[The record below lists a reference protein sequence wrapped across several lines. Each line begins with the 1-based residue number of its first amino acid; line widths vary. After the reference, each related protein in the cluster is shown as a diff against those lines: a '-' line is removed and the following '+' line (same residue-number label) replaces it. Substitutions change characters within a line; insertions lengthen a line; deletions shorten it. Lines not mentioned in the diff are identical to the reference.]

1 MKRSMMRSLRYIIPA
16 SVIFLSFFSCTK
28 IEKMPAIPLIEY
40 QTFEV
45 FDSTDILGN
54 PVKSGRLKFYFQ
66 DGDGDMGLQAP
77 GNLASGADTINL
89 FLKLYRK
96 SGGEFEEA
104 PSDDPLYPSGY
115 RIPYMTRLGQ
125 NKLLKG
131 TITVTM
137 LYYGYTPGDTIKYD
151 FYIKDRAEH
160 HSNTDTTCDLI
171 LSNNGFCEQ

>member
-1 MKRSMMRSLRYIIPA
+1 MKRFMMRSLRYLFPA
-16 SVIFLSFFSCTK
+16 SVLFLSLFSCTK
-28 IEKMPAIPLIEY
+28 IEKMPAVPLIEF

-45 FDSTDILGN
+45 FDSLDILGN
-54 PVKSGRLKFYFQ
+54 TVRSGRLKFYFQ
-66 DGDGDMGLQAP
+66 DGDGDLGLQAP
-77 GNLASGADTINL
+77 GNLAGGADSVNL

-96 SGGEFEEA
+96 SGGEFNEA
-104 PSDDPLYPSGY
+104 LPGDPLNPSGY

-137 LYYGYTPGDTIKYD
+137 LYYGYMPTDTIKYD

-160 HSNTDTTCDLI
+160 LSNTDTTCELI
-171 LSNNGFCEQ
+171 LSKDGFCNQ

>member
-1 MKRSMMRSLRYIIPA
+1 MRSLRYLIPA
-16 SVIFLSFFSCTK
+16 SAIFLTFFSCTK
-28 IEKMPAIPLIEY
+28 IEKMPAIPLIEF

-54 PVKSGRLKFYFQ
+54 PVRSGRLKFYFQ
-66 DGDGDMGLQAP
+66 DGDGDLGLQSSGNMGL
-77 GNLASGADTINL
+77 GSDSVNL

-96 SGGEFEEA
+96 DGSEYTEA
-104 PSDDPLYPSGY
+104 PSDDPLDPSGY

-137 LYYGYTPGDTIKYD
+137 LYYGYVPGDTIKYD

-160 HSNTDTTCDLI
+160 RSNTDTTCEII
-171 LSNNGFCEQ
+171 LDQNGFCEN

>member
-1 MKRSMMRSLRYIIPA
+1 MKYKMMRSLRYLLPA
-16 SVIFLSFFSCTK
+16 SVIFLTVFSCTK

-66 DGDGDMGLQAP
+66 DGDGDLGLQAP
-77 GNLASGADTINL
+77 GNLAGGADSINL

-96 SGGEFEEA
+96 SGDEYIEA
-104 PSDDPLYPSGY
+104 LPGDPLYPSGY

-137 LYYGYTPGDTIKYD
+137 LYYGYLPSDTIKYD

-160 HSNTDTTCDLI
+160 RSNTDSTCVII
-171 LSNNGFCEQ
+171 LKNNGFCDQ

>member
-1 MKRSMMRSLRYIIPA
+1 MKRFIMRPVRYPLAA
-16 SVIFLSFFSCTK
+16 SIIFLSLFACTK
-28 IEKMPAIPLIEY
+28 IEKMPAIPLVEY

-66 DGDGDMGLQAP
+66 DGDGDLGLQAP
-77 GNLASGADTINL
+77 GNLGNADTINL
-89 FLKLYRK
+89 FLTLYRK
-96 SGGEFEEA
+96 SGDEYIEA
-104 PSDDPLYPSGY
+104 LPGDPLYPSGY

-137 LYYGYTPGDTIKYD
+137 LYYGYVPSDTIKYD
-151 FYIKDRAEH
+151 FFIKDRAEH
-160 HSNTDTTCDLI
+160 RSNTDSTCVII
-171 LSNNGFCEQ
+171 LKNNGFCEQ

>member
-1 MKRSMMRSLRYIIPA
+1 MMRSLRYLIPTSA
-16 SVIFLSFFSCTK
+16 IFLLLFSCTK
-28 IEKMPAIPLIEY
+28 IEKMPAIPLIEFR
-40 QTFEV
+40 TFEV

-54 PVKSGRLKFYFQ
+54 TVRSGRLKFYFQ
-66 DGDGDMGLQAP
+66 DGDGDLGLQSP
-77 GNLASGADTINL
+77 ENQGLEVDSVNL

-96 SGGEFEEA
+96 INGEYFEA
-104 PSDDPLYPSGY
+104 TPTDPLKPSGY

-137 LYYGYTPGDTIKYD
+137 LFYGYMPSDTVKYD

-160 HSNTDTTCDLI
+160 LSNTDSTCDLI
-171 LSNNGFCEQ
+171 LSRDGFCDQ

>member
-1 MKRSMMRSLRYIIPA
+1 MKLIKMRSLRYLLPA
-16 SVIFLSFFSCTK
+16 AVIAWSLFSCTK
-28 IEKMPAIPLIEY
+28 IEKMPAIPLIEF

-45 FDSTDILGN
+45 FDSVDILGN
-54 PVKSGRLKFYFQ
+54 TVRSGRLKFYFQ
-66 DGDGDMGLQAP
+66 DGDGDLGLKSP
-77 GNLASGADTINL
+77 GNLAGAADSINL

-96 SGGEFEEA
+96 VDGEFTETLPE
-104 PSDDPLYPSGY
+104 DPLYPSGY

-137 LYYGYTPGDTIKYD
+137 LFYGYMPTDTIRYD

-160 HSNTDTTCDLI
+160 YSNTATTCELI
-171 LSNNGFCEQ
+171 LKNDGFCNQ

>member
-1 MKRSMMRSLRYIIPA
+1 MKPLMMRSLRYLLPA
-16 SVIFLSFFSCTK
+16 TAIFLCLFSCKK
-28 IEKMPAIPLIEY
+28 IEKMPAIPLIEF

-54 PVKSGRLKFYFQ
+54 PVRSGRLKFYFQ
-66 DGDGDMGLQAP
+66 DGDGDLGLKSP
-77 GNLASGADTINL
+77 GNLAGGADSVNL

-96 SGGEFEEA
+96 TDGEYTETL
-104 PSDDPLYPSGY
+104 PTDPLKPSGY

-137 LYYGYTPGDTIKYD
+137 LYYGYQPTDTIKYD

-160 HSNTDTTCDLI
+160 HSNTVTTCEII
-171 LSNNGFCEQ
+171 LQDNGFCNQ